1 MSSSGSGTILP
12 SLGAM
17 GHRGQDNAW
26 WQQLLRSTT
35 GTIAVFILGTC
46 VSTSQPILTPYAPSM
61 VHLGHL
67 SVRAPVGSYERA
79 GETDFVAGD
88 NEITPIDVTVG

>member
-1 MSSSGSGTILP
+1 MSSSGTILP

-46 VSTSQPILTPYAPSM
+46 VSTSQPMLTPYASM
-61 VHLGHL
+61 VNLGHL

-79 GETDFVAGD
+79 GETDFVISR